1 MRQINMNLSKDDTT
15 IEIGS
20 SVSRE
25 LIKIETN
32 NDVLILGFEDD
43 ESIKSLISALQQ
55 LRKSSNNEEGILI
68 PSILKDRK

>member
-55 LRKSSNNEEGILI
+55 LRKNSNNEEGILI

>member
-32 NDVLILGFEDD
+32 DDVLILGFEDD

-55 LRKSSNNEEGILI
+55 LRKNSNNEEGILI

>member
-1 MRQINMNLSKDDTT
+1 MRQINMNLSKDDTR

-55 LRKSSNNEEGILI
+55 LRKNSNNEEGILI

>member
-55 LRKSSNNEEGILI
+55 LRRSSNNEEGILI

>member
-32 NDVLILGFEDD
+32 DDVLILGFEDD
-43 ESIKSLISALQQ
+43 ESIK
-55 LRKSSNNEEGILI
+55 LRKNSNNEEGILI

>member
-1 MRQINMNLSKDDTT
+1 MNLNKEDTT

-25 LIKIETN
+25 LIKIETDK
-32 NDVLILGFEDD
+32 DVLILGFEDD

-55 LRKSSNNEEGILI
+55 LRKNSNNEEGILI
-68 PSILKDRK
+68 PSILRERK